1 MKKYILGLSIAAFT
15 ISLSGCA
22 DFLKNRLGAQQNLD
36 DYFKSEDE
44 CKQQITG
51 CYQSV
56 FLMTGGRYRN
66 FI

>member
-22 DFLKNRLGAQQNLD
+22 DFLEEPVRAQQNLD

-44 CKQQITG
+44 CKQHVI
-51 CYQSV
+51 SLS